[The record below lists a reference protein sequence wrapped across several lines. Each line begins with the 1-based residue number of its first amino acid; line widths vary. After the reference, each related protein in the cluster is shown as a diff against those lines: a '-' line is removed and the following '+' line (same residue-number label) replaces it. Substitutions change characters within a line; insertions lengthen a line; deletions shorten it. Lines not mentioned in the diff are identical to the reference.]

1 VFPTITHHVG
11 RHAVGYLALFVALG
25 GTSYAATAAP
35 GGPPVGGAPAGGGG
49 GANVGARART
59 TGPVQ
64 AKHGTSTEV
73 ALSGGSWTQNA
84 GELEL
89 LAGTMVV
96 TMPGNCTGGF
106 GNALAL
112 SVDGQPVTF
121 APALSAPGAGSTTVT
136 IPFAVGTLAEPG
148 KDTPHT
154 LTAKFTNTC
163 SKDGEDFTVRAV
175 QVDILKFR

>member
-1 VFPTITHHVG
+1 MRPTIADHVR

-25 GTSYAATAAP
+25 GTSYAAGAAA
-35 GGPPVGGAPAGGGG
+35 GGPTVGGG
-49 GANVGARART
+49 GANVGARARN
-59 TGPVQ
+59 TGPVH
-64 AKHGTSTEV
+64 AKHGTSTDV
-73 ALSGGSWTQNA
+73 ALNGGSWTQNA

-96 TMPGNCTGGF
+96 TTPGNCTGGF

-112 SVDGQPVTF
+112 SVDGQPTTF
-121 APALSAPGAGSTTVT
+121 APALSAPGAGSATVT
-136 IPFAVGTLAEPG
+136 IPFAIGTLAEPG
-148 KDTPHT
+148 RDTHHT

-163 SKDGEDFTVRAV
+163 SRDGEDFTVRAV